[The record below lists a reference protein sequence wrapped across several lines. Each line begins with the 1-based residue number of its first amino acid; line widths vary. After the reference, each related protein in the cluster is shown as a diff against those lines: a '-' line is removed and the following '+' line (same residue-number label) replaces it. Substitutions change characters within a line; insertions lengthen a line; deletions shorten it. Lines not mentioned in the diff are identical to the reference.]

1 MGEIG
6 IQRREFLYEIDFW
19 EARRLIRG
27 YHNRHR
33 SMWSAVRWQTFH
45 IMLCN
50 ADLKKAGITCPMDLM
65 TFPWEKAD
73 SEDSNI
79 DILSDEEIAKMQ
91 ELMRQENARREA
103 EQAKNK

>member
-1 MGEIG
+1 
-6 IQRREFLYEIDFW
+6 
-19 EARRLIRG
+19 
-27 YHNRHR
+27 
-33 SMWSAVRWQTFH
+33 
-45 IMLCN
+45 
-50 ADLKKAGITCPMDLM
+50 MDLM

-103 EQAKNK
+103 EQSKNK